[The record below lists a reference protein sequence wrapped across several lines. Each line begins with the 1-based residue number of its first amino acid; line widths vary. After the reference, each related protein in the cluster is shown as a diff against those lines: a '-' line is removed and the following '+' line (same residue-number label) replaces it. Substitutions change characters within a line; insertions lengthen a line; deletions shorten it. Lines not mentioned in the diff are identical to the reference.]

1 MGMSFVCLIEIELHF
16 PEGGSLKAKRK
27 EIVSLKEQLRR
38 RFGASVA
45 ETEHHELWQRARLT
59 AALVAREV
67 GRLEETALALE
78 RHVVGRFGDG
88 AACERTIRSSDE
100 VLG

>member
-1 MGMSFVCLIEIELHF
+1 MAFVCLIEIELHF

-27 EIVSLKEQLRR
+27 ALVSLKEQLRR

-45 ETEHHELWQRARLT
+45 ETDHHALWQRATLT
-59 AALVAREV
+59 AALV
-67 GRLEETALALE
+67 GRDAGDVEEAALALE
-78 RHVVGRFGDG
+78 RHVLARFSDG
-88 AACERTIRSSDE
+88 ARCERALRSAEE

>member
-1 MGMSFVCLIEIELHF
+1 MSFLCLIEIELHF

-27 EIVSLKEQLRR
+27 QVVSVKEQLRR

-45 ETEHHELWQRARLT
+45 ETEHHDLWQRATLT
-59 AALVAREV
+59 AALVGRDARDVE
-67 GRLEETALALE
+67 AAADALE
-78 RHVVGRFGDG
+78 RHVVARFGDG
-88 AACERTIRSSDE
+88 THCERTVRSSEE

>member
-1 MGMSFVCLIEIELHF
+1 MSFICLIEIELHF
-16 PEGGSLKAKRK
+16 PQGGSLKGKRK

-38 RFGASVA
+38 RFGAAVA
-45 ETEHHELWQRARLT
+45 ETEHHELWQRATLT

-67 GRLEETALALE
+67 RGLEDTAAALV
-78 RHVVGRFGDG
+78 RHVLARFGDG
-88 AACERTIRSSDE
+88 VRCETAVRSAEE